1 MKLKR
6 IFILTLVTAF
16 ILSLSFNMT
25 FTYQEKEQKKE
36 EEKKPAII
44 YIPDEIK
51 TIMESGLPERIT
63 RNDIPFSIHKNLYF
77 IYGEN
82 ILSVFVIKA
91 KNSDLRFAPPFPVL
105 PVPEKKPP
113 EKKSEEPQQQE
124 EQKEQEEQEKIIPTQ
139 VATELQANINVFI
152 QFYVKEGEGSQKLYR
167 ELYIPFNLKV
177 NAKSFD
183 LEKEDFYFTSYP
195 LPPGEY
201 IMAIALTSR
210 DLQQIG
216 TQYYEFSLPNP
227 VAPRENLE
235 TTSIFSAKKIERKT
249 DLLTK
254 AMIHK
259 EFFRYSYLEITP
271 TVDNIFAPET
281 SLELFFFVMGLQMN
295 EQNKPDFDINYEVF
309 QGDKKIIRFSPQKYT
324 DIILVCQP
332 LPLKKT
338 VLVRTEKD
346 GEVTEKKE
354 IRNLDPGEYQLVLS
368 IKDNLSG
375 KTGTATLDFS
385 IKGPENVST
394 EEVKKKP
401 PEK

>member
-1 MKLKR
+1 MKFKR

-16 ILSLSFNMT
+16 IFGLSFNT
-25 FTYQEKEQKKE
+25 ALADQEKEQEKQKE

-44 YIPDEIK
+44 YIPNEIK
-51 TIMESGLPERIT
+51 TIMESGLPERMT

-91 KNSDLRFAPPFPVL
+91 KNSDLKFAPPFPVL
-105 PVPEKKPP
+105 PVPEKKAP
-113 EKKSEEPQQQE
+113 EKKNEEPQQ
-124 EQKEQEEQEKIIPTQ
+124 QEEQEKIIPTQ
-139 VATELQANINVFI
+139 VATELQSNINVFI

-177 NAKSFD
+177 DAKSFD
-183 LEKEDFYFTSYP
+183 LEKEDYYFTSYP
-195 LPPGEY
+195 LPPGDY
-201 IMAIALTSR
+201 VMAMALTSR
-210 DLQQIG
+210 DLQQVG

-227 VAPRENLE
+227 AAPRENLE

-249 DLLTK
+249 ELLTK
-254 AMIHK
+254 AMIHR

-271 TVDNIFAPET
+271 IVDNIFAPEV

-295 EQNKPDFDINYEVF
+295 EQNKPDFDINYEVI

-338 VLVRTEKD
+338 VLVRTEKN

-385 IKGPENVST
+385 IKGPEEVLT
-394 EEVKKKP
+394 EEEVKEKP
-401 PEK
+401 VEK